1 MPEYTEYLRRRST
14 TTSNLTQVIRSLRS
28 RWRLKLALRGVVR
41 VVAIALALLL
51 TAAYGMEWARFSASS
66 IIAARVLIAVVLL
79 ASIFYFLVQP
89 LRRRV
94 TDEQVALYLE
104 EHEPSLQAILVSA
117 VEADRSGSDASGQL
131 VRRLVEQAIE
141 ACVSTDAA
149 RRVEEASLRRWSA
162 LLAGAAVV
170 GVLAVLLGPAFVR
183 HAMSAILLV
192 QRGVEAAAPYRI
204 EVSPGDATVPK
215 GADQVISARLAGFA
229 AEDATLMVRRTATA
243 AFEELPLVRAGDGS
257 YEGMVFDLAATM
269 DYFVVAEGV
278 RSPNFTL
285 TVVEVPYVQRIEL
298 EYHFPPYTGLEPQRI
313 EDGGDIAVLR
323 GTEVRLRVIP
333 TMATPAG
340 QVVLNQKE
348 LVELRAAAGGA
359 LTAAFKADRN
369 GFYRIELEAPTKER
383 VAASP
388 QYTIDVLTDG
398 APTVSFSKPGRDTS
412 ASPIE
417 EVFLEAQ
424 AEDDYGVRN
433 LELVYS
439 VNGGPE
445 KVVKLFGGRTR
456 LPEVTAGHT
465 LYLEELEVQP
475 GDSVSYFGR
484 AVDNDAVGGG
494 KRATSDLYFLR
505 IRPFNKDFRQ
515 AQSQGGGG
523 AGGGGGQVEALSEQ
537 QRQIISATFN
547 VQRDRRSYSSDKLRE
562 TTTVVALSQSRLRE
576 QVEGLLTRMN
586 SQLVQRDPAFAKIA
600 DMLPKAVEAMKEAET
615 ELAAAKP
622 DAALPP
628 EHRAL
633 QILQRAEE
641 EYEQQVSVS
650 RSAGGGAGA
659 GSAQQQELAEIFE
672 QELEKMANRYET
684 ANQAQQ
690 QTSDRQLDALLEK
703 LKELARRQE
712 QEAARQRMRAL
723 DQGGGSGGGAQQR
736 ALAEQAEEAAR
747 RLARLAREEDRP
759 DLQEAARQM
768 QQAADAMRRA
778 AASGDENAA
787 SQAAAALERLRE
799 TERRLQQNQAQR
811 AERDVR
817 DATRQADEI
826 ARQQQEIAEDVRELP
841 ASPTSSERRAQTR
854 RINEEKSEL
863 DTKLNALEQQLDRSA
878 RDASANERAASRKMA
893 EAAGAIRDNR
903 LSDKIRYS
911 QNLINRGASPQVA
924 NAAENDITAG
934 IDELKRRLNEAA
946 GALGQAKNDDRMEN
960 ALDRARRLARAA
972 ESMQE
977 RTRERGQQQRKPR
990 EQGEG
995 EPGEPGEQGQGQQAG
1010 SQGGQGSQ
1018 GAQGAGG
1025 QRADGDGAGA
1035 SGGVYGGDTDRGGYG
1050 RGWEYGRN
1058 WRLSPEDI
1066 RQLRG
1071 EVRQWTSEALEL
1083 RRDLTAENLDPREL
1097 DEILR
1102 ALRQLD
1108 DPRVYQNASEL
1119 QRLQSV
1125 ITEGLKRFEFGLRR
1139 RVETAENAL
1148 VLSGSDEVPENFRKL
1163 VEQYF
1168 KSLSRGTPR

>member
-1 MPEYTEYLRRRST
+1 MPEYTEYLRRRFT
-14 TTSNLTQVIRSLRS
+14 TTSNLTHVIRSLRS
-28 RWRLKLALRGVVR
+28 RWRLKLVLRGVVR
-41 VVAIALALLL
+41 VVAIGLALLL
-51 TAAYGMEWARFSASS
+51 TTAYGMEWARFSASS
-66 IIAARVLIAVVLL
+66 IIAARALIAVVLL

-117 VEADRSGSDASGQL
+117 VEADRSGSDASAQL

-269 DYFVVAEGV
+269 EYFVVAEGV

-285 TVVEVPYVQRIEL
+285 TVVEVPYAQRIEL

-340 QVVLNQKE
+340 RVVINEKE
-348 LVELRAAAGGA
+348 LVELRAEAGGA

-484 AVDNDAVGGG
+484 ALDNDAVGGG

-523 AGGGGGQVEALSEQ
+523 AGGGGGGGQVEALSEQ

-562 TTTVVALSQSRLRE
+562 TTIVVALSQSRLRE

-600 DMLPKAVEAMKEAET
+600 EMLPKAVEAMKEAET

-650 RSAGGGAGA
+650 RSAGGGGA
-659 GSAQQQELAEIFE
+659 GSAQRQELAEIFE

-787 SQAAAALERLRE
+787 SQAAAAVERLRE

-826 ARQQQEIAEDVRELP
+826 VRQQQEIAEDVRELP
-841 ASPTSSERRAQTR
+841 AYQTSSERRAQRR
-854 RINEEKSEL
+854 RINEEKSGL

-960 ALDRARRLARAA
+960 ALDLARRLARAA

-977 RTRERGQQQRKPR
+977 RTRERGQQQGKA
-990 EQGEG
+990 
-995 EPGEPGEQGQGQQAG
+995 GEQGQGQQAG

-1018 GAQGAGG
+1018 GAQSGDGAAGAEG
-1025 QRADGDGAGA
+1025 QRADGDGA
-1035 SGGVYGGDTDRGGYG
+1035 DIDRGGYG

-1097 DEILR
+1097 DKILGVF
-1102 ALRQLD
+1102 RQLD
-1108 DPRVYQNASEL
+1108 DPRVYENASEL